1 MARGLRTDTLERV
14 LLARTHKP
22 TSLGPYL
29 GELAIRANVTAATV
43 ADIVGAH
50 EQTVFRWF
58 FGTGTI
64 QPMWGVKVARLLA
77 LLAWMHDT
85 NRVPLDGTLRERNT
99 QLQHYAKEF
108 KNIAEGGV
116 KLKLEA

>member
-1 MARGLRTDTLERV
+1 M
-14 LLARTHKP
+14 LAREQKP
-22 TSLGPYL
+22 MALGPYL

-58 FGTGTI
+58 FGHGDI
-64 QPMWGVKVARLLA
+64 QPVWGLKSARLLA
-77 LLAWMHDT
+77 LLAWMHAT
-85 NRVPLDGTLRERNT
+85 KRAPLDGTLLERNT
-99 QLQHYAKEF
+99 QLQHYAREF